1 MAIVGDGI
9 RFIVAGAINSLITV
23 ILYQLLLGYFSHS
36 YSYALSW
43 IIGMM
48 FLIVVYPSKVF
59 RVENSGLKNSLLTIF
74 VYIATFYFGLK
85 LLDYLVLKDIHP
97 RLAIFLVMGCIAL
110 INFLLT
116 RKIYKKNIGKSL

>member
-59 RVENSGLKNSLLTIF
+59 RVESSGLKNSFLTIF